1 MRLVLPG
8 MYSTYGCC
16 GEDAV
21 TEMNSEMELMTM
33 RPTTSIISSNISDK
47 ECQKS
52 GIRTIALLLEL
63 DLSSNYSA
71 VSGSWLN
78 KLYIS

>member
-21 TEMNSEMELMTM
+21 TEMNWEMELMMT
-33 RPTTSIISSNISDK
+33 RPTTSIISRNISDK

-63 DLSSNYSA
+63 DLSSNYGA
-71 VSGSWLN
+71 ESGS
-78 KLYIS
+78 